1 MTIAIIED
9 NASVRELISGMIRRN
24 FPELRFVGAA
34 SSVDEGI
41 AMIERESPDIL
52 IVDIQLR
59 DGTAFEVLG
68 RLKPGQLDR
77 TALIFVTAFG
87 TFENLYQALRL
98 SAIDYL
104 VKPIDESHFQSAVRD
119 AIQRKGQ
126 ERTGEQVH
134 YLRDILATTSVAETI
149 RKVPVHLPKGVIDFV
164 PREKVLYIRGE
175 DNISILQMANGER
188 VIAMRNLG
196 YYRSSLL
203 PGSHF
208 FQVSKSL
215 IINMEHLLRYDSHE
229 LKVHLVGDHVLTA
242 SRRGG
247 KALSDHLKMI

>member
-9 NASVRELISGMIRRN
+9 NASVQELITGMIRRN
-24 FPELRFVGAA
+24 FPELRLVGVAA
-34 SSVDEGI
+34 TVGEGT
-41 AMIERESPDIL
+41 ALIERETPNIL

-68 RLKPGQLDR
+68 RLRQGILDR

-104 VKPIDESHFQSAVRD
+104 VKPIDEGHFQSAVRD
-119 AIQRKGQ
+119 AMQRHGQ

-134 YLRDILATTSVAETI
+134 YLKDILGSANVAETL
-149 RKVPVHLPKGVIDFV
+149 RKVPVHLPRGVIDFV
-164 PREKVLYIRGE
+164 PREQVLYIKGE
-175 DNISILQMANGER
+175 DNISFLQMTNGER
-188 VIAMRNLG
+188 IIAMRNLG
-196 YYRSSLL
+196 YYKNSVLH
-203 PGSHF
+203 GSHF
-208 FQVSKSL
+208 FLISKSM
-215 IINMEHLLRYDSHE
+215 IINMEHLVRYDSQE
-229 LKVHLVGDHVLTA
+229 LKVHLTGDHVVAA

-247 KALSDHLKMI
+247 KALSDHLKML

>member
-9 NASVRELISGMIRRN
+9 NASVQELISGMIRRN
-24 FPELRFVGAA
+24 FPDLHLAGAA
-34 SSVDEGI
+34 GSVDEGI
-41 AMIERESPDIL
+41 AMIERENPDIL

-68 RLKPGQLDR
+68 RLKQDRLDR

-119 AIQRKGQ
+119 AMQRRGRV
-126 ERTGEQVH
+126 RTGEQVH
-134 YLRDILATTSVAETI
+134 YLKDILGASNVAESI
-149 RKVPVHLPKGVIDFV
+149 RKVPVHLPKGVIDFI
-164 PREKVLYIRGE
+164 PREQILFIRGE
-175 DNISILQMANGER
+175 DNISILHTTQDKSI
-188 VIAMRNLG
+188 IAMRNLA
-196 YYRSSLL
+196 YYRNALV

-208 FQVSKSL
+208 FQISKSL

-229 LKVHLVGDHVLTA
+229 LKVHLTGDHVVTA

-247 KALSDHLKMI
+247 KALGDQLKMM